1 MRLEFSPA
9 AEDDLEEIGDYIA
22 LDNPATAVQF
32 IDTLRDQC
40 ERLLKSPVGYVAR
53 PEVGE
58 GLRSCAHGRYLLFF
72 RVEADVLRI
81 ERILHSARD
90 IARAWPRE

>member
-32 IDTLRDQC
+32 IDKLRDQC

>member
-9 AEDDLEEIGDYIA
+9 AEDDLEESGDYIA
-22 LDNPATAVQF
+22 LDSPATAVQF
-32 IDTLRDQC
+32 IAKLRDQC
-40 ERLLKSPVGYVAR
+40 ERLLKSPLGYVAR

-58 GLRSCAHGRYLLFF
+58 GIRSCAHGRYVLFF
-72 RVEADVLRI
+72 RAGANVLRI

-90 IARAWPRE
+90 IERAWPSE